1 MKTVERNK
9 YDGKK
14 VFETRTLTF
23 EPYPY
28 DEIDDVIVKIQEN
41 LSGDLLKGKRLKY
54 ATDVQKYKYYGHCYH
69 SSQAL
74 FFLMDTDKLVPFSA
88 VDFRDEKHWWLQDGN
103 TIYDAT
109 EDQYYL
115 RSKVPPH
122 SKGKKSVWYGWKQRP
137 QQITLELMK
146 RILGERL
153 KSDVIDKK
161 VSTFNSN

>member
-1 MKTVERNK
+1 MKIVVRNK
-9 YDGKK
+9 YEGNDIK
-14 VFETRTLTF
+14 ETRTLTF
-23 EPYPY
+23 EPYSY
-28 DEIDDVIVKIQEN
+28 DEIEDVIVKIQEN

-54 ATDVQKYKYYGHCYH
+54 ATDVQKYKFYGHCYH

-103 TIYDAT
+103 TIYDVT

-146 RILGERL
+146 RVLKDRL
-153 KSDVIDKK
+153 VNDQITCTS
-161 VSTFNSN
+161 

>member
-1 MKTVERNK
+1 MKIVVRNK
-9 YDGKK
+9 YEGND
-14 VFETRTLTF
+14 VIQTRTLTF

-28 DEIDDVIVKIQEN
+28 NQIELVIEKIKDN
-41 LSGDLLKGKRLKY
+41 LSPDLLKGRKSLMYPSDLLTNKF
-54 ATDVQKYKYYGHCYH
+54 YGHCYH

-103 TIYDAT
+103 TIYDVT

-146 RILGERL
+146 RVLTDRL
-153 KSDVIDKK
+153 ISDTIE
-161 VSTFNSN
+161 TY